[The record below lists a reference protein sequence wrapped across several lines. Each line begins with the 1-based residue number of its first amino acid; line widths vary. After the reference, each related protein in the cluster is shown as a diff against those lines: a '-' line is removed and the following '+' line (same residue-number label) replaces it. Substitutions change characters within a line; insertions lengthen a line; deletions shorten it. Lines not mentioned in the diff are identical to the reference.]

1 MKTNT
6 LRQSNRSVGKFGAA
20 TSSKGGFGGQSMKS
34 GSVRDKKEDS
44 FDLEDFD
51 EIMEKINLDKTV
63 AEKKRDVKQI
73 KKAAN

>member
-1 MKTNT
+1 
-6 LRQSNRSVGKFGAA
+6 
-20 TSSKGGFGGQSMKS
+20 MKS